1 MHFKRLMSVVI
12 SMAITV
18 SMIPVF
24 VFADESED
32 TSAATETTQA
42 AESSETEKPAA
53 TETEKP
59 AEKRFSAGFLVEN
72 ADII

>member
-24 VFADESED
+24 VSADESED

-59 AEKRFSAGFLVEN
+59 EEKN
-72 ADII
+72 DIIGHFGLGF